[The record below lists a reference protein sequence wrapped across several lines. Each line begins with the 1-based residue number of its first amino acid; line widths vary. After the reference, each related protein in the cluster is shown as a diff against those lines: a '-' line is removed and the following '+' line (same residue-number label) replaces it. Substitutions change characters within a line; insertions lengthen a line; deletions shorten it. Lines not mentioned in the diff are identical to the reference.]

1 MNLNILVSPH
11 KDLLEKPD
19 RENKGF
25 LKVAETTIKYKLA
38 CCNLLVLKHNSNYH
52 GQHKCPTRLSKLC
65 GF

>member
-11 KDLLEKPD
+11 KDQLEKPD

-38 CCNLLVLKHNSNYH
+38 CCNLLGLKHNSNQH
-52 GQHKCPTRLSKLC
+52 CQHKCPISFLK
-65 GF
+65 